1 MVRTTRKENLMIVF
15 TVLDLLLPRLI
26 TIPVERA
33 EVPVQKEI
41 DRMKEELEQIADDYE
56 RIIRA
61 LNK

>member
-1 MVRTTRKENLMIVF
+1 MIVL

-26 TIPVERA
+26 TIPVERV

-56 RIIRA
+56 RIIRT
-61 LNK
+61 LNM

>member
-1 MVRTTRKENLMIVF
+1 MIVL

-33 EVPVQKEI
+33 LRPVQKEI

>member
-1 MVRTTRKENLMIVF
+1 MVRTTRKEKPMIVL

>member
-1 MVRTTRKENLMIVF
+1 MIVL

-26 TIPVERA
+26 TI
-33 EVPVQKEI
+33 PVQKEI

>member
-1 MVRTTRKENLMIVF
+1 MIVL
-15 TVLDLLLPRLI
+15 TVLDLLLPRFI

>member
-1 MVRTTRKENLMIVF
+1 MIVF

-41 DRMKEELEQIADDYE
+41 DRMKEKLEQIADDYE

>member
-1 MVRTTRKENLMIVF
+1 MIVF

-26 TIPVERA
+26 MIPVERA

>member
-1 MVRTTRKENLMIVF
+1 MIVL

-26 TIPVERA
+26 AIPVERA

-61 LNK
+61 LNQ